1 MVNMVNINIWIYGY
15 VYIYIYMWI
24 YDINMLIYRIYGYM
38 VNRYG

>member
-15 VYIYIYMWI
+15 VYIYMWI
-24 YDINMLIYRIYGYM
+24 YDINMLIYGIYGYM